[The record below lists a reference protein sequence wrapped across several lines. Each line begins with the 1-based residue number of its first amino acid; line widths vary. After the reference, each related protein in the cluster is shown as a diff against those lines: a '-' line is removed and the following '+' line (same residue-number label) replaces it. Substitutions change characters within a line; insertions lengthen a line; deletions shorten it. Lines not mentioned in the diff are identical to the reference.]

1 MSTPLAPPKG
11 RGPPYMSQLTLAWA
25 VNQSRRVFRA
35 KKKQVHP
42 EDVSSAGTDGG
53 GSSYHGSPAKSRG
66 GPIGNQRR
74 AKAKP
79 GCLGALMALMGFG
92 RGGSKVRGAARQ
104 MRQRRAGDPN
114 NRPPGSPGFG
124 PPASPLSR
132 GGLLSSGGSSSRS
145 VFKSP
150 VSPSPMPR
158 PELDTAGH
166 RPRSTG
172 GLDGRAASRD
182 RRRSTWR
189 AAWGTGTRM
198 NSRLARRILENSRP
212 TSEDRG
218 WVPPRR
224 LRPSRAGS
232 RSSTRRHTWT
242 MIRRRGSGRRDGP
255 RPWETRRGPNR
266 ANRDSHRI

>member
-1 MSTPLAPPKG
+1 
-11 RGPPYMSQLTLAWA
+11 MSQLTLAWA

-66 GPIGNQRR
+66 VGIGNQRR
-74 AKAKP
+74 AKKP

-92 RGGSKVRGAARQ
+92 RGGSKVRAAARQ
-104 MRQRRAGDPN
+104 MRRRRAGDPN

-132 GGLLSSGGSSSRS
+132 GGLLSSGGSSSRMS
-145 VFKSP
+145 GFKSP

-172 GLDGRAASRD
+172 AGLDGRAASRGQSAEHLEGGMGYRD
-182 RRRSTWR
+182 ADVFSMGGATSSREFNSTPHR
-189 AAWGTGTRM
+189 K
-198 NSRLARRILENSRP
+198 SRLGPAAPPPSIASGFEERLDEDELPCVDDDSAPRIGTPGRA
-212 TSEDRG
+212 TSMG
-218 WVPPRR
+218 NA
-224 LRPSRAGS
+224 S
-232 RSSTRRHTWT
+232 WT
-242 MIRRRGSGRRDGP
+242 QPG
-255 RPWETRRGPNR
+255 
-266 ANRDSHRI
+266 

>member
-1 MSTPLAPPKG
+1 MSTPLALPKG

-172 GLDGRAASRD
+172 GLDGRAASRGQTAEHLEGGMGYRD
-182 RRRSTWR
+182 ADEFSIGATNSREFSTNVRRSRLGPAAPPPSIASGFEELDETPHMDDDSAPRIGTPGR
-189 AAWGTGTRM
+189 A
-198 NSRLARRILENSRP
+198 
-212 TSEDRG
+212 TSMG
-218 WVPPRR
+218 NA
-224 LRPSRAGS
+224 S
-232 RSSTRRHTWT
+232 WT
-242 MIRRRGSGRRDGP
+242 QPG
-255 RPWETRRGPNR
+255 
-266 ANRDSHRI
+266 

>member
-1 MSTPLAPPKG
+1 
-11 RGPPYMSQLTLAWA
+11 MSQLTLAWA

-66 GPIGNQRR
+66 VGIGNQRR
-74 AKAKP
+74 AKKP

-92 RGGSKVRGAARQ
+92 RGGSKVRAAARQ
-104 MRQRRAGDPN
+104 MRRRRAGDPN

-132 GGLLSSGGSSSRS
+132 GGLLSSGGSSSRMS
-145 VFKSP
+145 GFKSP

-172 GLDGRAASRD
+172 AGLDGRTVSRGQSAEHLEGGMGYRD
-182 RRRSTWR
+182 ADEFSIGATNSREFSTNVRRSRLGPAAPPPSIASGFEELDETLVDDDDSAPRIGTPGR
-189 AAWGTGTRM
+189 A
-198 NSRLARRILENSRP
+198 
-212 TSEDRG
+212 TSMG
-218 WVPPRR
+218 NA
-224 LRPSRAGS
+224 S
-232 RSSTRRHTWT
+232 WT
-242 MIRRRGSGRRDGP
+242 QPG
-255 RPWETRRGPNR
+255 
-266 ANRDSHRI
+266 